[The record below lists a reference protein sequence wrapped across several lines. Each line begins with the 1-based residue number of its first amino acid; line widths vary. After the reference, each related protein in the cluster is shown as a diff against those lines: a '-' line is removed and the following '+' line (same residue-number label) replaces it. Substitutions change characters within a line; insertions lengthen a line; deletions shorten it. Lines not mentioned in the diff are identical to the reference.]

1 MMNAQTQTEQF
12 LKVLK
17 KNADEEYRQ
26 GNEMAVPSGLK
37 NIGGRV
43 PVLRKIAKDWLKK
56 NKDIGDDD
64 WLDLVQALWQQPI
77 FEMRSLTL
85 ELLMANKNYLK
96 NFDWKRG
103 ELWLKDI
110 NNWSHCDFLSTQIF
124 GFLVLK
130 KKSHLPKLKSY
141 LKKKG
146 KWFRRSAIVSLIQL
160 IRQKEIKGGVVLKM
174 IDQIADDKDPMI
186 QKAISWVLRE
196 MVRAGARKEVEK
208 YVNQNRN
215 RLTGYVVREV
225 TNKLQTGL
233 KSGKIKK
240 ETTSSGGVF

>member
-1 MMNAQTQTEQF
+1 MLEI
-12 LKVLK
+12 LK

-37 NIGGRV
+37 NIGVRV
-43 PVLRKIAKDWLKK
+43 PSLRKIAKDWLKK
-56 NKDIGDDD
+56 NKDIGDNDF
-64 WLDLVQALWQQPI
+64 LDLVQTLWQQPI
-77 FEMRSLTL
+77 FELRSLAL
-85 ELLMANKNYLK
+85 ELLMADKNYLK
-96 NFDWKRG
+96 NFDWKLG
-103 ELWLKDI
+103 ELWLKDV
-110 NNWSHCDFLSTQIF
+110 NNWSHCDFLSTQIL
-124 GFLVLK
+124 GFLVLE

-160 IRQKEIKGGVVLKM
+160 IRQKEIKAGEVLKM
-174 IDQIADDKDPMI
+174 IDQLADDKDPMI

-208 YVNQNRN
+208 YVKQNQNR
-215 RLTGYVVREV
+215 LAGYVVREV

-240 ETTSSGGVF
+240 